1 MLLLPSVGFA
11 ATIGHEIAERHA
23 RRADG
28 RVRELKSLYAE
39 GRTLMQGEVI
49 EFKLWAA
56 SPNRLRIESSSP
68 KRRILQVFDG
78 RHEPLIQHSDV
89 EAGRPLRMSSADR
102 KDFIANA
109 DFDGPLMDFALKGNT
124 VDFAGRDLVNGLP
137 TDKLLVMSPQD
148 DVLFVW
154 VDRETSE
161 IVKRSVFRIVRDQRI
176 SVDTYFTDFRPVV
189 GTMQPFRV
197 ETKVGDKTIYLMV
210 ISQMEGNSSEVT
222 PDKFAVPADWP
233 VLPIEYSSATPAAK

>member
-1 MLLLPSVGFA
+1 VLPVAGFA
-11 ATIGHEIAERHA
+11 ATLGHEIAERHA
-23 RRADG
+23 RRSEG

-39 GRTLMQGEVI
+39 GRTLMAGEVI

-56 SPNRLRIESSSP
+56 SPNRLRIESASP
-68 KRRILQVFDG
+68 KRRIVQLYDG

-89 EAGRPLRMSSADR
+89 ESGRPLRMSAADR
-102 KDFIANA
+102 RDFITNA

-124 VDFAGRDLVNGLP
+124 VDFAGRDLVNGTP

-154 VDRETSE
+154 LDRETSE
-161 IVKRSVFRIVRDQRI
+161 IIKRSVFRIVRDQRI
-176 SVDTYFTDFRPVV
+176 SLDTYFTDFRPVA

-197 ETKVGDKTIYLMV
+197 ETKVGDRTVYLMV
-210 ISQMEGNSSEVT
+210 VSHMEGNSSEVT
-222 PDKFAVPADWP
+222 PDKFTVPADWP
-233 VLPIEYSSATPAAK
+233 LMPIEYNSATPAAK